1 MLYQMI
7 ALLLAAEVVLSTGGE
22 LPGPPERTL
31 ALIGDEV
38 QAWGFSEVPPKS
50 RLQAALA
57 LSDAN
62 ARAELIKYV
71 KVKVTDSLK
80 ANSTLASEEIEMRT
94 QEVAKGLLPA
104 LPPPQH
110 GWRKLQRG
118 EEVVLQVWSRLTAPA
133 AKLQEL
139 VAR

>member
-1 MLYQMI
+1 MI

-22 LPGPPERTL
+22 LAGPPQETL
-31 ALIGDEV
+31 AVTGDDV

-57 LSDAN
+57 LTDAN

-80 ANSTLASEEIEMRT
+80 ADSTLTSEEIEMRT
-94 QEVAKGLLPA
+94 QEVAKGLLPG
-104 LPPPQH
+104 LPPPEH
-110 GWRKLQRG
+110 GWRKLKRG
-118 EEVVLQVWSRLTAPA
+118 DEVVLQVWSRFKVPA
-133 AKLQEL
+133 ATLAAL
-139 VAR
+139 VAK